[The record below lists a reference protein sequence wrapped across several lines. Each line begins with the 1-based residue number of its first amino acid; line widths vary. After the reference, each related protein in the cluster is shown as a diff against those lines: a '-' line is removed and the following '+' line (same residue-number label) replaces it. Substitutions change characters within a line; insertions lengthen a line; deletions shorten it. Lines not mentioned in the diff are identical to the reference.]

1 MKKEKEKEKN
11 VSEKNFISFFIK
23 DSFNIFILFLALSIF
38 IDLIGFIAPI
48 VLSKSIRLIS
58 LFTNNNPI
66 NIFNWN
72 PFILIIVY
80 FLLLLLESGIVFCN
94 NYISSKLRLKLTEI
108 LNIHVLKTIASL
120 KLSNFINIDRLS
132 KRIKEDPETIANSII
147 SGSSLIISIIFKII
161 IIIYVLKMNLLL
173 GVIYIVSIFS
183 IFFIEK
189 YFIKIVKELKR
200 KYKKNNELVNNLLT
214 NSLNGMADIN
224 NFNFDISNYLSRMLT
239 KHKRVENKRDFYI
252 EFFNMIRKI
261 FLIMITFIVI
271 IVAVYFVINGSLK
284 VDQLVVLFSFKDK
297 IFNLIKDLS
306 NFRQLKI
313 DFEIAKSRIF
323 ELQKNNKKFPKTKYG
338 NKSHN
343 FKGNISFKKVW
354 FSYKNKQILRDLDL
368 SVKAGDTVALI
379 GSSGSGKST
388 ILKLI
393 NYIDTVNSG
402 SIKFDGININEINK
416 ISLRNG
422 INFIPQTP
430 TIFEGFT
437 VRENLLLA
445 KPNATQEELDL
456 ACEKACIY
464 DVIKDRFNQ
473 IIGKEINLSG
483 GEKQRIAIAR
493 AFLKKDSPI
502 LLIDEGTSAL
512 DVENQKKV
520 MANLKSLGK
529 TTIIVAHRLETI
541 KDCDTIHLIK
551 DGRVISSGT
560 HQELLESSETY
571 RKLYASEEAN

>member
-11 VSEKNFISFFIK
+11 FLSFVINK
-23 DSFNIFILFLALSIF
+23 SFKIFILFLTLSIL
-38 IDLIGFIAPI
+38 IELIGFIAPI

-80 FLLLLLESGIVFCN
+80 FLLLLLESGIVFFN
-94 NYISSKLRLKLTEI
+94 NYIYLKLRIKLTEI
-108 LNIHVLKTIASL
+108 LNIHVLKTVTSL

-189 YFIKIVKELKR
+189 SFIKIVKELKM

-239 KHKRVENKRDFYI
+239 KHKRVENKKDFYI

-313 DFEIAKSRIF
+313 DFEIAKNRIF
-323 ELQKNNKKFPKTKYG
+323 ELKSDKKFPKTKYG

-343 FKGNISFKKVW
+343 FKGNISFKKVS
-354 FSYKNKQILRDLDL
+354 FGYKNNRILKNLDL
-368 SVKAGDTVALI
+368 SVSAGSTVALI

-393 NYIDTVNSG
+393 NFIYPVNSG
-402 SIKFDGININEINK
+402 KIKFDGVNINRINK
-416 ISLRNG
+416 NSLRSG
-422 INFIPQTP
+422 INFIPQNP
-430 TIFEGFT
+430 IIFEGFT
-437 VRENLLLA
+437 IRENILLA
-445 KPNATQEELDL
+445 KPNATQEEIDF
-456 ACEKACIY
+456 ACKKACIY
-464 DVIKDRFNQ
+464 DVIKDKFNH
-473 IIGKEINLSG
+473 IIGKDINLSG
-483 GEKQRIAIAR
+483 GETQRIAIAR
-493 AFLKKDSPI
+493 AFLKKKAPI

-512 DVENQKKV
+512 DVETQKKV
-520 MANLKSLGK
+520 MANIKTLGK

-541 KDCDTIHLIK
+541 ISSDCIYLLEGGRIVQSGNHEELIK
-551 DGRVISSGT
+551 N
-560 HQELLESSETY
+560 SEKY
-571 RKLYASEEAN
+571 RKLYTSEEIK

>member
-1 MKKEKEKEKN
+1 MKKEEKEKN
-11 VSEKNFISFFIK
+11 VNEKIFLNLIMKKENFKIY
-23 DSFNIFILFLALSIF
+23 IFILVLSILTE
-38 IDLIGFIAPI
+38 LIGFIAPI
-48 VLSKSIRLIS
+48 MLSKSIRLIS
-58 LFTNNNPI
+58 LLKNNNPI

-80 FLLLLLESGIVFCN
+80 FLLLLLENVIAFGTT
-94 NYISSKLRLKLTEI
+94 YLTLKLRIKLTEI
-108 LNIHVLKTIASL
+108 LNIFVLNIIATL
-120 KLSNFINIDRLS
+120 KLSNFNNIDKLA
-132 KRIKEDPETIANSII
+132 KRIKEDPETIANAII
-147 SGSSLIISIIFKII
+147 SGSYLIISIIFKII

-173 GVIYIVSIFS
+173 GSIYIVSIFS
-183 IFFIEK
+183 IFFIDK
-189 YFIKIVKELKR
+189 SFIKIVKELKR

-214 NSLNGMADIN
+214 NSLNGISDIN

-239 KHKRVENKRDFYI
+239 KHKRVENKKDFYI

-271 IVAVYFVINGSLK
+271 IVAVYLVVKGALR
-284 VDQLVVLFSFKDK
+284 VDQLIVLFSFKDK
-297 IFNLIKDLS
+297 IFNLMKDFS
-306 NFRQLKI
+306 NLRQLKI
-313 DFEIAKSRIF
+313 DFEIAKDRIF
-323 ELQKNNKKFPKTKYG
+323 ELQNEKKFPKAKYG

-343 FKGNISFKKVW
+343 FKGNISFEKVC
-354 FSYKNKQILRDLDL
+354 FSYKNKQILKNLKL

-388 ILKLI
+388 ILKII

-422 INFIPQTP
+422 INFIPQNP
-430 TIFEGFT
+430 IIFEGFT
-437 VRENLLLA
+437 IRENLLLA
-445 KPNATQEELDL
+445 KPNATQEELNI
-456 ACEKACIY
+456 ACKQACIY
-464 DVIKDRFNQ
+464 DLVKDRFNQ

-493 AFLKKDSPI
+493 AFLKKDAPI

-512 DVENQKKV
+512 DVETQKKV
-520 MANLKSLGK
+520 MANIKTLGK

-541 KDCDTIHLIK
+541 KNSDCIFLLER
-551 DGRVISSGT
+551 GRIVQSGK
-560 HQELLESSETY
+560 HEELLKNSETY
-571 RKLYASEEAN
+571 RKLYASEEIE

>member
-1 MKKEKEKEKN
+1 MKKEKEKN
-11 VSEKNFISFFIK
+11 VSEKNFMSFVINK
-23 DSFNIFILFLALSIF
+23 DSFMFMLFLTLSIL
-38 IDLIGFIAPI
+38 IELIGFIAPI

-58 LFTNNNPI
+58 LFPNNNPI

-80 FLLLLLESGIVFCN
+80 FLLLLLESGISFSN
-94 NYISSKLRLKLTEI
+94 NYLALKLRLKLTEI
-108 LNIHVLKTIASL
+108 LNIYVLKIIVTL

-189 YFIKIVKELKR
+189 YFIKIVKELKK

-214 NSLNGMADIN
+214 NSLNGIADIN
-224 NFNFDISNYLSRMLT
+224 NFNFDISNYLTRVLT
-239 KHKRVENKRDFYI
+239 KQKRVENKKDFYI

-313 DFEIAKSRIF
+313 DFEIAKNRIF
-323 ELQKNNKKFPKTKYG
+323 ELKSDKKFPKTKYG

-343 FKGNISFKKVW
+343 FKGNISFKKVC
-354 FSYKNKQILRDLDL
+354 FSYKNKQILKNLDL

-445 KPNATQEELDL
+445 KPNATQEELDS

-464 DVIKDRFNQ
+464 DLVKDRFNQ

-512 DVENQKKV
+512 DVETQKKV
-520 MANLKSLGK
+520 MANIKTLGK

-541 KDCDTIHLIK
+541 ISSDCIYLLEGGRIVQSGNHEKLIK
-551 DGRVISSGT
+551 N
-560 HQELLESSETY
+560 SEKY
-571 RKLYASEEAN
+571 RKLYTSEEIK

>member
-1 MKKEKEKEKN
+1 MKKEIIKEFGEKN
-11 VSEKNFISFFIK
+11 LVSFVINKSFK
-23 DSFNIFILFLALSIF
+23 MFILFLALSI
-38 IDLIGFIAPI
+38 LIELISFVAPI
-48 VLSKSIRLIS
+48 VLSKSINSIS
-58 LFTNNNPI
+58 LLTNNNSI

-80 FLLLLLESGIVFCN
+80 FLLLLLESGIVFSTN
-94 NYISSKLRLKLTEI
+94 HLSLKLRLKLTEI
-108 LNIHVLKTIASL
+108 LTTFVLSIISTL
-120 KLSNFINIDRLS
+120 KLSSFNNVNALA

-147 SGSSLIISIIFKII
+147 SGTSLIISIIFKII

-189 YFIKIVKELKR
+189 YFIKIIKEQKR

-323 ELQKNNKKFPKTKYG
+323 ELQKNDKKFPKSKYG

-343 FKGNISFKKVW
+343 FKGNISFKKVC
-354 FSYKNKQILRDLDL
+354 FSYKNKQILKDFDL

-379 GSSGSGKST
+379 GSSGFGKST
-388 ILKLI
+388 ILKII

-402 SIKFDGININEINK
+402 AIKFDGININKINK

-445 KPNATQEELDL
+445 KPNATQEELDS

-464 DVIKDRFNQ
+464 DLVKDRFNQ

-512 DVENQKKV
+512 DVETQKKV
-520 MANLKSLGK
+520 MANIKTLGK

-541 KDCDTIHLIK
+541 ISSDCIYLLEGGRIVQSGNHEELIK
-551 DGRVISSGT
+551 N
-560 HQELLESSETY
+560 SEKY
-571 RKLYASEEAN
+571 RKLYTSEEIK

>member
-1 MKKEKEKEKN
+1 MKKEKEKN
-11 VSEKNFISFFIK
+11 VSEKNFMSFVINK
-23 DSFNIFILFLALSIF
+23 DSFMFMLFLTLSIL
-38 IDLIGFIAPI
+38 IELIGFIAPI

-58 LFTNNNPI
+58 LFPNNNPI

-80 FLLLLLESGIVFCN
+80 FLLLLLESGISFSN
-94 NYISSKLRLKLTEI
+94 NYLALKLRLKLTEI
-108 LNIHVLKTIASL
+108 LNIYVLKIIVTL

-189 YFIKIVKELKR
+189 YFIKIVKELKK

-214 NSLNGMADIN
+214 NSLNGIADIN
-224 NFNFDISNYLSRMLT
+224 NFNFDISNYLTRVLT
-239 KHKRVENKRDFYI
+239 KHKRVENKKDFYI

-313 DFEIAKSRIF
+313 DFEIAKNRIF
-323 ELQKNNKKFPKTKYG
+323 ELKSDKKFPKTKYG

-343 FKGNISFKKVW
+343 FKGNISFKKVC
-354 FSYKNKQILRDLDL
+354 FSYKNKQILKNLDL

-445 KPNATQEELDL
+445 KPNATQEELDS

-464 DVIKDRFNQ
+464 DLVKDRFNQ

-512 DVENQKKV
+512 DVETQKKV
-520 MANLKSLGK
+520 MANIKTLGK

-541 KDCDTIHLIK
+541 ISSDCIYLLEGGRIVQSGNHEKLIK
-551 DGRVISSGT
+551 N
-560 HQELLESSETY
+560 SEKY
-571 RKLYASEEAN
+571 RKLYTSEEIK

>member
-1 MKKEKEKEKN
+1 MKKEKEKN
-11 VSEKNFISFFIK
+11 VSEKKFVSFVINK
-23 DSFNIFILFLALSIF
+23 SFKMFILFLALSIF

-58 LFTNNNPI
+58 LLTNNNPI

-80 FLLLLLESGIVFCN
+80 FLLLLLENGIEFGT
-94 NYISSKLRLKLTEI
+94 KLLTFRLKTKLTEI
-108 LNIHVLKTIASL
+108 LTTFVLSIISTL
-120 KLSNFINIDRLS
+120 KLSSFNNVNTLA

-147 SGSSLIISIIFKII
+147 SGSSLMISIIFKII
-161 IIIYVLKMNLLL
+161 IIIYVLKMNIIV
-173 GVIYIVSIFS
+173 GSIYIVSIFS
-183 IFFIEK
+183 ISFIEK

-214 NSLNGMADIN
+214 SSLNGMADIN
-224 NFNFDISNYLSRMLT
+224 NFNFDISNYLSRILT
-239 KHKRVENKRDFYI
+239 KHKRVENKKDFYI

-313 DFEIAKSRIF
+313 DFEIAKNRIF
-323 ELQKNNKKFPKTKYG
+323 ELQKNDKKFPKTKYG

-343 FKGNISFKKVW
+343 FKGNISFKKVC
-354 FSYKNKQILRDLDL
+354 FGYKNNQILKNLDL
-368 SVKAGDTVALI
+368 NVKAGATVALI

-393 NYIDTVNSG
+393 NFIDPVNSG
-402 SIKFDGININEINK
+402 SIKFDGIKINK
-416 ISLRNG
+416 INKTSLRSG
-422 INFIPQTP
+422 INFIPQNP
-430 TIFEGFT
+430 IIFEGFT
-437 VRENLLLA
+437 IRENLLLA
-445 KPNATQEELDL
+445 KPNATQEELDS

-464 DVIKDRFNQ
+464 DVIKEKFNH
-473 IIGKEINLSG
+473 IIGKDISLSG

-512 DVENQKKV
+512 DVETQKKV
-520 MANLKSLGK
+520 IANIKSLGK
-529 TTIIVAHRLETI
+529 TTVIVAHRLETI
-541 KDCDTIHLIK
+541 VDADCICLLERGKI
-551 DGRVISSGT
+551 VQSGK
-560 HQELLESSETY
+560 HKELLKKSESY
-571 RKLYASEEAN
+571 RKLYNSGNK

>member
-1 MKKEKEKEKN
+1 MKKEEKEKN
-11 VSEKNFISFFIK
+11 VNEKIFLNLIMKKENFKIY
-23 DSFNIFILFLALSIF
+23 IFILVLSILTE
-38 IDLIGFIAPI
+38 LIGFIAPI
-48 VLSKSIRLIS
+48 MLSKSIRLIS
-58 LFTNNNPI
+58 LLKNNNPI

-80 FLLLLLESGIVFCN
+80 FLLLLLENVIAFGTT
-94 NYISSKLRLKLTEI
+94 YLTLKLRIKLTEI
-108 LNIHVLKTIASL
+108 LNIFVLNIIATL
-120 KLSNFINIDRLS
+120 KLSNFNNIDKLA
-132 KRIKEDPETIANSII
+132 KRIKEDPETIANAIT
-147 SGSSLIISIIFKII
+147 SGSYLIISIIFKII

-173 GVIYIVSIFS
+173 GSIYIVSIFS
-183 IFFIEK
+183 IFFIDK
-189 YFIKIVKELKR
+189 SFIKIVKELKR

-214 NSLNGMADIN
+214 NSLNGISDIN

-239 KHKRVENKRDFYI
+239 KHKRVENKKDFYI

-271 IVAVYFVINGSLK
+271 IVAVYLVVKGALR
-284 VDQLVVLFSFKDK
+284 VDQLIVLFSFKDK
-297 IFNLIKDLS
+297 IFNLMKDFS
-306 NFRQLKI
+306 NLRQLKI
-313 DFEIAKSRIF
+313 DFEIQN
-323 ELQKNNKKFPKTKYG
+323 EKKFPKAKYG

-343 FKGNISFKKVW
+343 FKGNISFEKVC
-354 FSYKNKQILRDLDL
+354 FSYKNKQILKNLKL

-388 ILKLI
+388 ILKII

-422 INFIPQTP
+422 INFIPQNP
-430 TIFEGFT
+430 IIFEGFT
-437 VRENLLLA
+437 IRENLLLA
-445 KPNATQEELDL
+445 KPNATQEELNI
-456 ACEKACIY
+456 ACKQACIY
-464 DVIKDRFNQ
+464 DLVKDRFNQ

-493 AFLKKDSPI
+493 AFLKKDAPI

-512 DVENQKKV
+512 DVETQKKV
-520 MANLKSLGK
+520 MANIKTLGK

-541 KDCDTIHLIK
+541 KNSDCIFLLER
-551 DGRVISSGT
+551 GRIVQSGK
-560 HQELLESSETY
+560 HEELLKNSETY
-571 RKLYASEEAN
+571 RKLYASEEIE

>member
-1 MKKEKEKEKN
+1 MKKEKEKN
-11 VSEKNFISFFIK
+11 VSEKKFVSFVINK
-23 DSFNIFILFLALSIF
+23 SFKMFILFLALSIF

-58 LFTNNNPI
+58 LLTNNNPI

-80 FLLLLLESGIVFCN
+80 FLLLLLENGIEFGT
-94 NYISSKLRLKLTEI
+94 KLLTFRLKTKLTEI
-108 LNIHVLKTIASL
+108 LTTFVLSIISTL
-120 KLSNFINIDRLS
+120 KLSSFNNVNTLA

-147 SGSSLIISIIFKII
+147 SGSSLMISIIFKII
-161 IIIYVLKMNLLL
+161 IIIYVLKMNIIV
-173 GVIYIVSIFS
+173 GSIYIVSIFS
-183 IFFIEK
+183 ISFIEK

-214 NSLNGMADIN
+214 SSLNGMADIN
-224 NFNFDISNYLSRMLT
+224 NFNFDISNYLSRILT
-239 KHKRVENKRDFYI
+239 KHKRVENKKDFYI

-313 DFEIAKSRIF
+313 DFEIAKNRIF
-323 ELQKNNKKFPKTKYG
+323 ELQKNDKKFPKTKYG

-343 FKGNISFKKVW
+343 FKGNISFKKVC
-354 FSYKNKQILRDLDL
+354 FGYKNNQILKNLDL
-368 SVKAGDTVALI
+368 NVKAGATVALI

-393 NYIDTVNSG
+393 NFIDPVNSG
-402 SIKFDGININEINK
+402 SIKFDGIKINK
-416 ISLRNG
+416 TSLRSG
-422 INFIPQTP
+422 INFIPQNP
-430 TIFEGFT
+430 IIFEGFT
-437 VRENLLLA
+437 IRENLLLA
-445 KPNATQEELDL
+445 KPNATQEELDS

-464 DVIKDRFNQ
+464 DVIKEKFNH
-473 IIGKEINLSG
+473 IIGKDISLSG

-512 DVENQKKV
+512 DVETQKKV
-520 MANLKSLGK
+520 IANIKSLGK
-529 TTIIVAHRLETI
+529 TTVIVAHRLETI
-541 KDCDTIHLIK
+541 VDADCICLLERGKI
-551 DGRVISSGT
+551 VQSGK
-560 HQELLESSETY
+560 HKELLKKSESY
-571 RKLYASEEAN
+571 RKLYNSGNK

>member
-1 MKKEKEKEKN
+1 MKKEKEKN
-11 VSEKNFISFFIK
+11 VSEKNFMSFVINK
-23 DSFNIFILFLALSIF
+23 DSFMFMLFLTLSIL
-38 IDLIGFIAPI
+38 IELIGFIAPI

-58 LFTNNNPI
+58 LFPNNNPI

-80 FLLLLLESGIVFCN
+80 FLLLLLESGISFSN
-94 NYISSKLRLKLTEI
+94 NYLALKLRLKLTEI
-108 LNIHVLKTIASL
+108 LNIYVLKIIVTL

-183 IFFIEK
+183 TFFIEK
-189 YFIKIVKELKR
+189 YFIKIVKELKK

-214 NSLNGMADIN
+214 NSLNGIADIN
-224 NFNFDISNYLSRMLT
+224 NFNFDISNYLTRVLT
-239 KHKRVENKRDFYI
+239 KHKRVENKKDFYI

-313 DFEIAKSRIF
+313 DFEIAKNRIF
-323 ELQKNNKKFPKTKYG
+323 ELKSDKKFPKTKYG

-343 FKGNISFKKVW
+343 FKGNISFKKVC
-354 FSYKNKQILRDLDL
+354 FSYKNKQILKNLDL

-445 KPNATQEELDL
+445 KPNATQEELDS

-464 DVIKDRFNQ
+464 DLVKDRFNQ

-512 DVENQKKV
+512 DVETQKKV
-520 MANLKSLGK
+520 MANIKTLGK

-541 KDCDTIHLIK
+541 ISSDCIYLLEGGRIVQSGNHEKLIK
-551 DGRVISSGT
+551 N
-560 HQELLESSETY
+560 SEKY
-571 RKLYASEEAN
+571 RKLYTSEEIK

>member
-1 MKKEKEKEKN
+1 MKKEEKEKN
-11 VSEKNFISFFIK
+11 VNEKIFLNLIMKKENFKIY
-23 DSFNIFILFLALSIF
+23 IFILVLSILTE
-38 IDLIGFIAPI
+38 LIGFIAPI
-48 VLSKSIRLIS
+48 MLSKSIRLIS
-58 LFTNNNPI
+58 LLKNNNPI

-80 FLLLLLESGIVFCN
+80 FLLLLLENVIAFGTT
-94 NYISSKLRLKLTEI
+94 YLTLKLRIKLTEI
-108 LNIHVLKTIASL
+108 LNIFVLNIIATL
-120 KLSNFINIDRLS
+120 KLSNFNNIDKLA
-132 KRIKEDPETIANSII
+132 KRIKEDPETIANAII
-147 SGSSLIISIIFKII
+147 SGSYLIISIIFKII

-173 GVIYIVSIFS
+173 GSIYIVSIFS
-183 IFFIEK
+183 IFFIDK
-189 YFIKIVKELKR
+189 SFIKIVKELKR

-214 NSLNGMADIN
+214 NSLNGISDIN

-239 KHKRVENKRDFYI
+239 KHKRVENKKDFYI

-271 IVAVYFVINGSLK
+271 IVAVYLVVKGALR
-284 VDQLVVLFSFKDK
+284 VDQLIVLFSFKDK
-297 IFNLIKDLS
+297 IFNLMKDFS
-306 NFRQLKI
+306 NLRQLKI
-313 DFEIAKSRIF
+313 DFEIAKDRIF
-323 ELQKNNKKFPKTKYG
+323 ELQNEKKFPKAKYG

-343 FKGNISFKKVW
+343 FKGNISFEKVC
-354 FSYKNKQILRDLDL
+354 FSYKNKQILKNLNL

-388 ILKLI
+388 ILKII

-422 INFIPQTP
+422 INFIPQNP
-430 TIFEGFT
+430 IIFEGFT
-437 VRENLLLA
+437 IRENLLLA
-445 KPNATQEELDL
+445 KPNATQEELNI
-456 ACEKACIY
+456 ACKQACIY
-464 DVIKDRFNQ
+464 DLVKDRFNQ

-493 AFLKKDSPI
+493 AFLKKDAPI

-512 DVENQKKV
+512 DVETQKKV
-520 MANLKSLGK
+520 MANIKTLGK

-541 KDCDTIHLIK
+541 ISSDCIYLLEGGRIVQSGNHEELIK
-551 DGRVISSGT
+551 N
-560 HQELLESSETY
+560 SEKY
-571 RKLYASEEAN
+571 RKLYTSEEIK

>member
-1 MKKEKEKEKN
+1 MKKEKD
-11 VSEKNFISFFIK
+11 VSEKSFLSFVINK
-23 DSFNIFILFLALSIF
+23 DSFMFMLFLTLSIL
-38 IDLIGFIAPI
+38 IELIGFIAPI

-80 FLLLLLESGIVFCN
+80 FLLLLLESGISFSN
-94 NYISSKLRLKLTEI
+94 NYLALKLRLKLTEI
-108 LNIHVLKTIASL
+108 LNIYVLKIIVTL
-120 KLSNFINIDRLS
+120 KLSNFINIDRIS

-313 DFEIAKSRIF
+313 DFEIAKNRIF
-323 ELQKNNKKFPKTKYG
+323 DLQNNKKFPKTKYG

-343 FKGNISFKKVW
+343 FKGNISFKRVC
-354 FSYKNKQILRDLDL
+354 FCYKNNQILKNLDL
-368 SVKAGDTVALI
+368 RVNAGSTVALI

-393 NYIDTVNSG
+393 NFIDTANSR

-445 KPNATQEELDL
+445 KPNATQEELDS

-464 DVIKDRFNQ
+464 DVIKEKFNH
-473 IIGKEINLSG
+473 IIGKDISLSG

-512 DVENQKKV
+512 DVETQKKV
-520 MANLKSLGK
+520 MANIKSLGK

-541 KDCDTIHLIK
+541 INSDCIYLLEG
-551 DGRVISSGT
+551 GRIVQSGK
-560 HQELLESSETY
+560 HKELLKKSESY
-571 RKLYASEEAN
+571 RKLYNSGNK

>member
-1 MKKEKEKEKN
+1 MKKEKN
-11 VSEKNFISFFIK
+11 VSEKNFVRFIMQK
-23 DSFNIFILFLALSIF
+23 ESLKIYIFILVLSTLTE
-38 IDLIGFIAPI
+38 LISLIAPI

-58 LFTNNNPI
+58 LLKNNNPN
-66 NIFNWN
+66 NIFT
-72 PFILIIVY
+72 FILIIVY
-80 FLLLLLESGIVFCN
+80 FLLLLLENVIAFGN
-94 NYISSKLRLKLTEI
+94 NYLALKLRLKLTET
-108 LNIHVLKTIASL
+108 LNISVLNIITTL
-120 KLSNFINIDRLS
+120 KLSNINNVSTLS

-147 SGSSLIISIIFKII
+147 SGSSLMISIIFKII
-161 IIIYVLKMNLLL
+161 IIIYVLKMNIIV
-173 GVIYIVSIFS
+173 GSIYIVSIFS
-183 IFFIEK
+183 TFFIEK

-214 NSLNGMADIN
+214 NSLNGIADIN

-239 KHKRVENKRDFYI
+239 KHKRVENKKDFYI

-323 ELQKNNKKFPKTKYG
+323 ELQNDKKFSKTKYG

-343 FKGNISFKKVW
+343 FKGNISFKKVC
-354 FSYKNKQILRDLDL
+354 FGYKNNQILKNLDL
-368 SVKAGDTVALI
+368 RVKAGSTVALI

-402 SIKFDGININEINK
+402 EIKFDGININEINK
-416 ISLRNG
+416 KSLRNG

-430 TIFEGFT
+430 TIFEEFT
-437 VRENLLLA
+437 VRKNLLLA
-445 KPNATQEELDL
+445 KPNATQEELDS

-464 DVIKDRFNQ
+464 DVIKEKFNH
-473 IIGKEINLSG
+473 IIGKDISLSG

-512 DVENQKKV
+512 DVETQKKV
-520 MANLKSLGK
+520 MANIKSLGK
-529 TTIIVAHRLETI
+529 TTVIVAHRLETI
-541 KDCDTIHLIK
+541 VDADCICLLERGKI
-551 DGRVISSGT
+551 VQSGK
-560 HQELLESSETY
+560 HKELLKKSESY
-571 RKLYASEEAN
+571 RKLYNSGNK

>member
-1 MKKEKEKEKN
+1 MKKEKEKN
-11 VSEKNFISFFIK
+11 VSEKNFMSFVINK
-23 DSFNIFILFLALSIF
+23 DSFMFMLFLTLSIL
-38 IDLIGFIAPI
+38 IELIGFIAPI

-80 FLLLLLESGIVFCN
+80 FLLLLLESGISFSN
-94 NYISSKLRLKLTEI
+94 NYLALKLRLKLTEI
-108 LNIHVLKTIASL
+108 LNIYVLKIIVTL

-132 KRIKEDPETIANSII
+132 KRIKEDPETIASSII

-214 NSLNGMADIN
+214 NSLNGIADIN

-323 ELQKNNKKFPKTKYG
+323 ELQNDKKFSKTKYG

-343 FKGNISFKKVW
+343 FKGNISFKKVC
-354 FSYKNKQILRDLDL
+354 FGYKNNQILKNLDL
-368 SVKAGDTVALI
+368 RVKAGSTVALI

-402 SIKFDGININEINK
+402 EIKFDGVNINK
-416 ISLRNG
+416 INKTSLRSG

-445 KPNATQEELDL
+445 KPNATQEELDS

-464 DVIKDRFNQ
+464 DVIKEKFNH
-473 IIGKEINLSG
+473 IIGKDISLSG

-512 DVENQKKV
+512 DVETQKKV
-520 MANLKSLGK
+520 MANIKSLGK
-529 TTIIVAHRLETI
+529 TTVIVAHRLETI
-541 KDCDTIHLIK
+541 VDADCICLLERGKI
-551 DGRVISSGT
+551 VQSGK
-560 HQELLESSETY
+560 HKELLKKSESY
-571 RKLYASEEAN
+571 RKLYNSRNK